1 VTPSPPIGSPADPV
15 DGDFD
20 DFDDFEYE
28 RKDPDMRFID
38 RLTLLVKADAHGVL
52 EQLEERTLLAK
63 QHLRE
68 AELELVHKR
77 ARALALE
84 DEARRLEEEAVR
96 LERECS
102 ALDEDVELALAND
115 EQELA
120 RFSLRR
126 LLPRQRAALDVR
138 HRIAEIDERRQRL
151 ALKLASQEREYE
163 ELQRQV
169 RTRLAAARE
178 EEKGAVW
185 CGPEVAAD
193 EEVEIEL
200 LRRRTAAVEDAR

>member
-1 VTPSPPIGSPADPV
+1 M
-15 DGDFD
+15 
-20 DFDDFEYE
+20 
-28 RKDPDMRFID
+28 KFID

-77 ARALALE
+77 ARAEALE

-102 ALDEDVELALAND
+102 ALDGDVELALANG

-120 RFSLRR
+120 RFSVRR
-126 LLPRQRAALDVR
+126 LLPRQRAALELR
-138 HRIAEIDERRQRL
+138 RRIAEIVERRQRL
-151 ALKLASQEREYE
+151 VLKLTAQEREYE
-163 ELQRQV
+163 ELERQV
-169 RTRLAAARE
+169 RARLDAARR

-185 CGPEVAAD
+185 CGPEAAAD

-200 LRRRTAAVEDAR
+200 LRRRSAAEEGAR

>member
-1 VTPSPPIGSPADPV
+1 MGDASPFIGSPAGQVDDPIQ
-15 DGDFD
+15 DIRC
-20 DFDDFEYE
+20 E
-28 RKDPDMRFID
+28 REDYDMRFID

-77 ARALALE
+77 ARAEALE
-84 DEARRLEEEAVR
+84 DEARRLDEDAVR

-102 ALDEDVELALAND
+102 DLDGDVELALANG
-115 EQELA
+115 EQKLA
-120 RFSLRR
+120 RFSVRR
-126 LLPRQRAALDVR
+126 LLPRQRAALELR
-138 HRIAEIDERRQRL
+138 RRIAEIGERRQRL
-151 ALKLASQEREYE
+151 IERLTSQEHEYE

-169 RTRLAAARE
+169 RARLAAARE
-178 EEKGAVW
+178 EEKGAAW

-200 LRRRTAAVEDAR
+200 LRRRSAPQEDAR

>member
-1 VTPSPPIGSPADPV
+1 
-15 DGDFD
+15 
-20 DFDDFEYE
+20 
-28 RKDPDMRFID
+28 MRLID

-77 ARALALE
+77 ACAEAME
-84 DEARRLEEEAVR
+84 DEARRLDEEAVR

-102 ALDEDVELALAND
+102 ALDEDVELALAKD

-120 RFSLRR
+120 RFSVRR
-126 LLPRQRAALDVR
+126 LLPRQRAALELR
-138 HRIAEIDERRQRL
+138 RRIAEIGERRQRL
-151 ALKLASQEREYE
+151 VEKLSSQEHEYE

-169 RTRLAAARE
+169 RARLAAARR
-178 EEKGAVW
+178 EEKGASW

-200 LRRRTAAVEDAR
+200 LRRRSANEEGAR